1 MALSSFS
8 LSLSPGWPHAE
19 FYSHPAPV
27 VVFVSPGITSVRLA
41 NVARGFSSPLA
52 LEPCAVSTVPVNLFP
67 LLLTLVPPQTIGAL
81 SATTSTL
88 NSTPFSLSKELGFTD
103 LVLASILLVV
113 IPDFFGTAVLA
124 GPSHVVLWLIA
135 IALFFIPQALV
146 VSHLNE
152 RMPIE
157 GGLYEWARHAFGD
170 AVGFIVA
177 WNLWLY
183 VVLYV
188 AAIGLVTATYAAYAL
203 GLDAEAIASN
213 KWIVLATSISIL
225 AGLMLVA
232 HLGLRV
238 GKWVTNIGSAL
249 TVLIIAFLALLP
261 VLHLGRAPAVEYHPL
276 RMSLP
281 PFTLFEFSVFS
292 KMTFGAL
299 CGLEYAAIFAGESRN
314 PASHLKKAILVAAPI
329 IALLYIFGTSA
340 ILAYVPPD
348 KIDVIG
354 PIPQA
359 LRIALGGSGL
369 AQIIV
374 PLAILLLLTN
384 YLSSFSLNFAA
395 NTRLP
400 MCAGW
405 DHLLPKWFTRLHPKY
420 RTPVNSILFLGGV
433 TFVAS
438 TAVLVGVGDQEAF
451 ELLQIWGFT
460 FYAIAYVALFSI
472 VLFSFKNRSL
482 RGPVWMRILAA
493 SALGVTL
500 LFVALSV
507 FPIIPVASQSSY
519 TLKTILVLIVANL
532 FGILLYVLRP
542 RTSVR

>member
-1 MALSSFS
+1 
-8 LSLSPGWPHAE
+8 
-19 FYSHPAPV
+19 
-27 VVFVSPGITSVRLA
+27 
-41 NVARGFSSPLA
+41 
-52 LEPCAVSTVPVNLFP
+52 
-67 LLLTLVPPQTIGAL
+67 LLLHPFIQQTTSAL
-81 SATTSTL
+81 SATSTTALITST
-88 NSTPFSLSKELGFTD
+88 SPSLRKELGFID

-113 IPDFFGTAVLA
+113 VPDFFGTAVLA

-152 RMPIE
+152 RMPME

-188 AAIGLVTATYAAYAL
+188 AAIGLVAATYAAYAL
-203 GLDAEAIASN
+203 GLDAEAVASN

-225 AGLMLVA
+225 GLLMLVA
-232 HLGLRV
+232 LLGLRV
-238 GKWVTNIGSAL
+238 GKWVTNVGSAL
-249 TVLIIAFLALLP
+249 TVLIIAFLAFLP
-261 VLHLGRAPAVEYHPL
+261 FLHLGKASPSEYHPL
-276 RMSLP
+276 RLAP
-281 PFTLFEFSVFS
+281 PPLTLFQFSVFS

-299 CGLEYAAIFAGESRN
+299 CGFEYAAIFAGESRN
-314 PASHLKKAILVAAPI
+314 PASHLKKAIFVSAPI

-340 ILAYVPPD
+340 VLAYVPPD

-354 PIPQA
+354 PTPQA

-369 AQIIV
+369 AQAIV
-374 PLAILLLLTN
+374 PIAILLLLTN

-438 TAVLVGVGDQEAF
+438 TAVLIGVGDQEAF

-460 FYAIAYVALFSI
+460 FYAIAYLALFAI
-472 VLFSFKNRSL
+472 PMFSFKNRSL
-482 RGPVWMRILAA
+482 RGPLWMRALAA
-493 SALGVTL
+493 SGFLLTL
-500 LFVALSV
+500 LFVILSV
-507 FPIIPVASQSSY
+507 FPIIPVASQSAY
-519 TLKTILVLIVANL
+519 TVKTIMVLGVANL
-532 FGILLYVLRP
+532 VGLLLYFLRP
-542 RTSVR
+542 RASNSP